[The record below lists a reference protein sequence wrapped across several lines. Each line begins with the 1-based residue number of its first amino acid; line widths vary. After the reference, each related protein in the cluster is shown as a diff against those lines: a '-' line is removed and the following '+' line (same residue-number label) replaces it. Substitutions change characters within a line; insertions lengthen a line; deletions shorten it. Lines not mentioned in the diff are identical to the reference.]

1 MDSRGESPQL
11 ALPGLEAPVSPWSVR
26 RSARSRRISVRV
38 FHDGRV
44 EIVAPSRATERRIED
59 FVAAHREWIEL
70 RSREGQRRAAGAEAA
85 FPPAELP
92 LAAFA
97 ECWRLHCAGGTGPLR
112 IRTRPDRL
120 LEVKGDGGA
129 ESGGRKGLQQVLRRW
144 LIERARLGLEPW
156 LADVA
161 AECGFR
167 YERLQVRL
175 QRTRWGSCSVRGTIS
190 LNACLAFQ
198 RPEIVR
204 YLLIHE
210 LAHTH
215 HMNHSARFRDCVAQ
229 HCPQWRTLDRELLEG
244 WHRVPRWVFP

>member
-1 MDSRGESPQL
+1 MESN
-11 ALPGLEAPVSPWSVR
+11 SN
-26 RSARSRRISVRV
+26 
-38 FHDGRV
+38 DG
-44 EIVAPSRATERRIED
+44 
-59 FVAAHREWIEL
+59 
-70 RSREGQRRAAGAEAA
+70 
-85 FPPAELP
+85 ELP
-92 LAAFA
+92 QGQLSAA
-97 ECWRLHCAGGTGPLR
+97 EQVP
-112 IRTRPDRL
+112 RTIESAARHGV
-120 LEVKGDGGA
+120 EVDQA
-129 ESGGRKGLQQVLRRW
+129 AANQ
-144 LIERARLGLEPW
+144 W

-175 QRTRWGSCSVRGTIS
+175 QRNRWGSCSVRGTIS

-215 HMNHSARFRDCVAQ
+215 HMNHAARFRDCVAQ